1 MSKRAFAAPLLIV
14 AVGLGWLLNVSDVLE
29 AVDWVWTLLL
39 ATSGLLAFLTGGWN
53 KVTFVLGTLLLIAG
67 VLSIFRQLGKIDLE
81 HEFPILVILLG
92 VLWAIAERLR
102 LPMPDWTTEKP
113 S

>member
-1 MSKRAFAAPLLIV
+1 
-14 AVGLGWLLNVSDVLE
+14 
-29 AVDWVWTLLL
+29 
-39 ATSGLLAFLTGGWN
+39 
-53 KVTFVLGTLLLIAG
+53 